1 HFLNLET
8 EPEFAIFEYVFNFN
22 NHIVEY
28 NYAKKNYDD
37 IVSEELFIDGDLMI
51 KYNKETQNKYI
62 NLKNGSEINFEKLRN
77 DQSLVKLAYVYSTG
91 TNSNTETKD
100 NIFNQFMRFVDSMLS
115 FDSIYGNHY
124 QGYTTG
130 SGNIAETIIEK
141 NKVKEYQEFLSD
153 LGINYDLFEK
163 EIDDT
168 KHIYARFPS
177 GKEAN
182 FFSIMSKGTVALSLF
197 FMWYMQMIDG
207 IQFMFI
213 DEFDSYFHH

>member
-1 HFLNLET
+1 
-8 EPEFAIFEYVFNFN
+8 
-22 NHIVEY
+22 
-28 NYAKKNYDD
+28 
-37 IVSEELFIDGDLMI
+37 
-51 KYNKETQNKYI
+51 
-62 NLKNGSEINFEKLRN
+62 
-77 DQSLVKLAYVYSTG
+77 
-91 TNSNTETKD
+91 
-100 NIFNQFMRFVDSMLS
+100 MRFVDSMLS

-124 QGYTTG
+124 QGYTIG

-213 DEFDSYFHH
+213 DEFDSYFHHSVSKQLIEKLKQSPTQVILTTHNTANMSNQILRPDNYFTIINNKINNIAVRSGRELRQAHNIEKMYRAGSFDNE